1 MGEERGGGREEVAMI
16 TVESTL
22 GEWVYDIYL
31 CQSPS
36 PKRTMHEHGEERVLE
51 ACRGPFLYVP
61 RSWWHAG
68 RAATTYHSTNKR
80 ASSVEIDLGLDN
92 GQDGRGA
99 LAPALIA
106 LGPVGSEGLEGWR
119 DPRTVLRRRL
129 DLGRRGHNLCT
140 VTS

>member
-1 MGEERGGGREEVAMI
+1 
-16 TVESTL
+16 
-22 GEWVYDIYL
+22 
-31 CQSPS
+31 
-36 PKRTMHEHGEERVLE
+36 MHEHGEERVLE
-51 ACRGPFLYVP
+51 ACRGPSLCVP

-106 LGPVGSEGLEGWR
+106 LGPVGSEGLDGGFGGLE
-119 DPRTVLRRRL
+119 DPCIAAAARL
-129 DLGRRGHNLCT
+129 GTERAQPM
-140 VTS
+140 